1 LSRSGGR
8 ASLPPSTG
16 ETGMN
21 DERIEWQ
28 GRPSQWRNLWWFVAC
43 VLLVP
48 IPWAF
53 WRWLETRN
61 TTYTLTDQRL
71 KTTRGVFTRTTEDL
85 ELYRVRDSRFEQDL
99 AERLLG
105 LGQVVLFTTDETSPE
120 IRMTFIKDAEAVR
133 EKIRTLVEARR
144 DAKRVRYLD
153 AE

>member
-1 LSRSGGR
+1 
-8 ASLPPSTG
+8 
-16 ETGMN
+16 MN
-21 DERIEWQ
+21 DERIEWS
-28 GRPSQWRNLWWFVAC
+28 GHPSQWQNLWWFVAC

-61 TTYTLTDQRL
+61 TIYTLTDQRL

-85 ELYRVRDSRFEQDL
+85 ELYRVRDNRVEQSF
-99 AERLLG
+99 AERLFG

-120 IRMTFIKDAEAVR
+120 VRLAFIKDAEAVR

>member
-1 LSRSGGR
+1 MS
-8 ASLPPSTG
+8 
-16 ETGMN
+16 
-21 DERIEWQ
+21 DERIEWS
-28 GRPSQWRNLWWFVAC
+28 GHPSQWQNLWWFLAC
-43 VLLVP
+43 VLLLP

-53 WRWLETRN
+53 WRWLQTRN

-71 KTTRGVFTRTTEDL
+71 KFTRGVFTRTTDDL
-85 ELYRVRDSRFEQDL
+85 ELYRVRDSHFEQNL

-105 LGQVVLFTTDETSPE
+105 LGQVVLYTTDETSPE
-120 IRMTFIKDAEAVR
+120 IRMGFLHGAEAVR

>member
-1 LSRSGGR
+1 
-8 ASLPPSTG
+8 
-16 ETGMN
+16 MN

-28 GRPSQWRNLWWFVAC
+28 GHPSQWQNLWWFVAC
-43 VLLVP
+43 VLLLP

-85 ELYRVRDSRFEQDL
+85 ELYRVRDNRFEQSF
-99 AERLLG
+99 AERLFG

-120 IRMTFIKDAEAVR
+120 VRLTFIKDAESVR

>member
-1 LSRSGGR
+1 
-8 ASLPPSTG
+8 
-16 ETGMN
+16 MN

-71 KTTRGVFTRTTEDL
+71 KTTRGVFTRSTEDL

-99 AERLLG
+99 AERMLG

>member
-1 LSRSGGR
+1 
-8 ASLPPSTG
+8 
-16 ETGMN
+16 MN
-21 DERIEWQ
+21 DERIEWS
-28 GRPSQWRNLWWFVAC
+28 GHPSQWQNLWWFVAC

-71 KTTRGVFTRTTEDL
+71 KTTRGVFTRSTEDL

-99 AERLLG
+99 AERMLG

-120 IRMTFIKDAEAVR
+120 IRLTFIKDAEAVR
-133 EKIRTLVEARR
+133 EKIRALVEARR

>member
-1 LSRSGGR
+1 MS
-8 ASLPPSTG
+8 
-16 ETGMN
+16 E
-21 DERIEWQ
+21 ERIEWS
-28 GRPSQWRNLWWFVAC
+28 GHPSQWQNLGWFLAC
-43 VLLVP
+43 VLLLP

-53 WRWLETRN
+53 WRWLQTRN

-71 KTTRGVFTRTTEDL
+71 KFTRGVFNRTTDDL
-85 ELYRVRDSRFEQDL
+85 ELYRVRDSHFEQNL

-105 LGQVVLFTTDETSPE
+105 LGQVVLYTTDETSPE
-120 IRMTFIKDAEAVR
+120 IRMGFLRGAEAVR

>member
-1 LSRSGGR
+1 MD
-8 ASLPPSTG
+8 
-16 ETGMN
+16 E
-21 DERIEWQ
+21 ERIEWS
-28 GRPSQWRNLWWFVAC
+28 GHPSQWQNLWWFVAC

-48 IPWAF
+48 IPWAV

-61 TTYTLTDQRL
+61 ITYTLTDQRL
-71 KTTRGVFTRTTEDL
+71 KTTRGVFNRRTEDL
-85 ELYRVRDSRFEQDL
+85 ELYRVRDSRFEQDF

-133 EKIRTLVEARR
+133 EKIRSLVEARR

>member
-1 LSRSGGR
+1 
-8 ASLPPSTG
+8 
-16 ETGMN
+16 MN
-21 DERIEWQ
+21 DERIEWS
-28 GRPSQWRNLWWFVAC
+28 GHPSQWQNLWWFVAC

-85 ELYRVRDSRFEQDL
+85 ELYRVRDNRVEQSF
-99 AERLLG
+99 AERLFG

-120 IRMTFIKDAEAVR
+120 VRLAFIKDAEAVR

>member
-1 LSRSGGR
+1 
-8 ASLPPSTG
+8 
-16 ETGMN
+16 MN
-21 DERIEWQ
+21 DERIEWS
-28 GRPSQWRNLWWFVAC
+28 GHPSQWQNLWWFVAC

-48 IPWAF
+48 IPWAV
-53 WRWLETRN
+53 WRWLQVRN

-85 ELYRVRDSRFEQDL
+85 ELYRVRDNRFEQSF
-99 AERLLG
+99 AERLCG

-120 IRMTFIKDAEAVR
+120 VRLTFIKDAEAVR

>member
-1 LSRSGGR
+1 
-8 ASLPPSTG
+8 
-16 ETGMN
+16 MN
-21 DERIEWQ
+21 DERIEWS
-28 GRPSQWRNLWWFVAC
+28 GHPSQWQNLWWFIAC

-53 WRWLETRN
+53 WRWLQVRN

-85 ELYRVRDSRFEQDL
+85 ELYRVRDNRFEQSF
-99 AERLLG
+99 AERLCG

-120 IRMTFIKDAEAVR
+120 VRLTFIKDAESVR

>member
-1 LSRSGGR
+1 
-8 ASLPPSTG
+8 
-16 ETGMN
+16 MN

-28 GRPSQWRNLWWFVAC
+28 GNPSQWQNLWWFVAC
-43 VLLVP
+43 VLLLP

-85 ELYRVRDSRFEQDL
+85 ELYRVRDNRFEQSF
-99 AERLLG
+99 AERLFG

-120 IRMTFIKDAEAVR
+120 VRLTFIKDAESVR

>member
-1 LSRSGGR
+1 
-8 ASLPPSTG
+8 
-16 ETGMN
+16 MN
-21 DERIEWQ
+21 DERIEWS
-28 GRPSQWRNLWWFVAC
+28 GHPSQWQNLWWFVAC

-71 KTTRGVFTRTTEDL
+71 KTTRGVFTRTTDDL

-120 IRMTFIKDAEAVR
+120 IRLTFIRDAEAVR

>member
-1 LSRSGGR
+1 MS
-8 ASLPPSTG
+8 
-16 ETGMN
+16 E
-21 DERIEWQ
+21 ERIEWS
-28 GRPSQWRNLWWFVAC
+28 GHPSQWQNLGWFLAC
-43 VLLVP
+43 VLLLP

-53 WRWLETRN
+53 WRWLQTRN

-71 KTTRGVFTRTTEDL
+71 KFTRGVFNRTTDDL
-85 ELYRVRDSRFEQDL
+85 ELYRVRDSHFEQNL

-120 IRMTFIKDAEAVR
+120 IRLPFIHDAQGVR

>member
-1 LSRSGGR
+1 
-8 ASLPPSTG
+8 
-16 ETGMN
+16 MN

-61 TTYTLTDQRL
+61 ITYTLTDQRL
-71 KTTRGVFTRTTEDL
+71 KTTRGVFARTTEDL

-120 IRMTFIKDAEAVR
+120 IRLTFIKDAEAVR